1 VTKTNCTQL
10 RLTHLF
16 KVPEQAPNMPHTDT
30 DEDEDEDGDLTMEGM
45 TTRSNS
51 QTTGTRSHVGS
62 ATDMVRKPSRHNNY
76 QQMYEDGMMHC
87 FGLDFEPSFARDEKR
102 GRSMIEAAALGGFPM
117 AVACCLQRRWD
128 QTHPEQ
134 YFNGSG
140 SVDKATCRK
149 RALAMYVKIE
159 QETKYHWAQFE
170 LGHSHGTDQDY
181 TKAVEWYTKA
191 SAQGN
196 TCAMNSL
203 GLKYVLGLG
212 CIQNYT
218 TAIKWFTKASAQGD
232 SHAMNYLGQ
241 CYADGKGCD
250 QDYTK
255 ALQWYTKAS
264 AQGDSDAMF
273 NLGYCYGNGH
283 GCDQDR
289 TTAFKWFTK
298 ASAQGDTCAM
308 NNLGLCWMNG
318 WGCDQNQ
325 TTAFEWYKKSA
336 QLGDKDAQDKLN
348 SRMFSPNPAA
358 LGANGNEQSHTSKRR
373 QPDSSTSTC
382 TSDSDD
388 DLL

>member
-1 VTKTNCTQL
+1 
-10 RLTHLF
+10 
-16 KVPEQAPNMPHTDT
+16 
-30 DEDEDEDGDLTMEGM
+30 
-45 TTRSNS
+45 
-51 QTTGTRSHVGS
+51 
-62 ATDMVRKPSRHNNY
+62 
-76 QQMYEDGMMHC
+76 
-87 FGLDFEPSFARDEKR
+87 
-102 GRSMIEAAALGGFPM
+102 MIEAAALSGFPM

-170 LGHSHGTDQDY
+170 LASLYFYGYGTDQDY
-181 TKAVEWYTKA
+181 TTAVE
-191 SAQGN
+191 
-196 TCAMNSL
+196 
-203 GLKYVLGLG
+203 
-212 CIQNYT
+212 
-218 TAIKWFTKASAQGD
+218 WFTKASAQGN
-232 SHAMNYLGQ
+232 SVAMSNLGC
-241 CYADGKGCD
+241 CYA
-250 QDYTK
+250 
-255 ALQWYTKAS
+255 A
-264 AQGDSDAMF
+264 
-273 NLGYCYGNGH
+273 GH
-283 GCDQDR
+283 GCDQDY

-373 QPDSSTSTC
+373 QPDSSTST
-382 TSDSDD
+382 SDSDD